1 MQPFLLERYAEQYE
15 YVTPHLL
22 GCSDCESLRVE
33 DLFALEPEAEQRLRR
48 LWLGYTEFY
57 GSPALRRLIAGLY
70 RQIAPE
76 QVMVHSGGEEA
87 IFTFMTAALE
97 PGDHL
102 IVQYPSYQSHFE
114 IARARGCEV
123 SFWASREEDGW
134 EPDLADLE
142 RLLRPN
148 TRVVAVNTPQNPTG
162 YALSDGKLRDLL
174 ALSREHGFVLF
185 SDEVYGLLEHGTE
198 EQIPSACDLDDRAVT
213 LNVMSKSFGL
223 GGLRIGWIATRNR
236 ELFDRVGG
244 VKDYT
249 TICNPAPSELLAE
262 VALRHGDR
270 LLARNREIVRSNLE
284 RLDRFFAGR
293 GDLFRWRRPTA
304 GPIAF
309 PALTGGR
316 DAEAFTR
323 DLRERAGVLLLPGQ
337 VYGEE
342 FRGHFRVGFGRSD
355 LPAALERLEGFLDGW
370 EG

>member
-1 MQPFLLERYAEQYE
+1 M
-15 YVTPHLL
+15 TPHLL

-33 DLFALEPEAEQRLRR
+33 DLFALEPEAEGRLRK

-57 GSPALRRLIAGLY
+57 GSPELRRLISGLY
-70 RQIAPE
+70 REIAPD
-76 QVMVHSGGEEA
+76 QVMVHAGGEEA

-102 IVQYPSYQSHFE
+102 IVQYPAYQSHFE
-114 IARARGCEV
+114 IARSRGCEA
-123 SFWASREEDGW
+123 SFWPGREEDGW
-134 EPDLADLE
+134 EPDLGELE

-148 TRVVAVNTPQNPTG
+148 TRVVAINTPQNPTG
-162 YALSDGKLRDLL
+162 YAMSGEKLRGLL
-174 ALSREHGFVLF
+174 ALSREHGFIVF
-185 SDEVYGLLEHGTE
+185 SDEVYGLLEHGLKERT
-198 EQIPSACDLDDRAVT
+198 PSACDLDDRAVT

-236 ELFDRVGG
+236 ELFDRVGT

-262 VALRHGDR
+262 VALRHGGR
-270 LLARNREIVRSNLE
+270 LLERNREIILSNLDL
-284 RLDRFFAGR
+284 LDRFFAGR
-293 GDLFRWRRPTA
+293 RDLFRWRRPGA

-323 DLRERAGVLLLPGQ
+323 ALRDEAGVLLLPGH

-342 FRGHFRVGFGRSD
+342 FRSHFRLGFGRRD
-355 LPAALERLEGFLDGW
+355 LPAALERLESFLDRGFL
-370 EG
+370 

>member
-1 MQPFLLERYAEQYE
+1 MERYAEQYE
-15 YVTPHLL
+15 YVTPYLL

-33 DLFALEPEAEQRLRR
+33 DLFALEPEAEERLRK

-57 GSPALRRLIAGLY
+57 GSPELRRLVAGLY
-70 RQIAPE
+70 REIAPD
-76 QVMVHSGGEEA
+76 QVMVHAGGEEA

-102 IVQYPSYQSHFE
+102 IVQYPAYQSHFE
-114 IARARGCEV
+114 IARSRGCAV
-123 SFWASREEDGW
+123 SFWPGREEDGW
-134 EPDLADLE
+134 EPDLAELE

-148 TRVVAVNTPQNPTG
+148 TRVLAINTPQNPTG
-162 YALSDGKLRDLL
+162 YAFSAEKLCGLL
-174 ALSREHGFVLF
+174 DLSREHGFIVF
-185 SDEVYGLLEHGTE
+185 SDEVYGLLEHGSRE
-198 EQIPSACDLDDRAVT
+198 RIPSACDLDDRAVT

-236 ELFDRVGG
+236 ELFDRVGT

-262 VALRHGDR
+262 VALRHGER
-270 LLARNREIVRSNLE
+270 LLERNREIVRSNLD

-293 GDLFRWRRPTA
+293 RDLFRWRRAVA

-309 PALTGGR
+309 PLLEGGR

-323 DLRERAGVLLLPGQ
+323 ALRERAGVLLLPGH

-342 FRGHFRVGFGRSD
+342 FRGHFRLGFGRSD
-355 LPAALERLEGFLDGW
+355 LPAALERLESFL
-370 EG
+370 EGGEVGLF